1 MHLRAMRN
9 RHLVKLVNDAVTER
23 KSATAASKQGFEAAS
38 GFPPA
43 DYGAAAGSDADGPDV
58 ATPSADR
65 AAAETSFVDR
75 VAGAAVGS
83 PFLEGAAAE
92 YPDVNGAVALA
103 PDKAVGEVAAAEG
116 DASKKTCWLCC
127 KPENAVELRI
137 CSGCHWVK

>member
-1 MHLRAMRN
+1 MSMTLLRAMRN

-23 KSATAASKQGFEAAS
+23 KSATAASKQGFEAAP
-38 GFPPA
+38 GFSPA
-43 DYGAAAGSDADGPDV
+43 DYGAAAGSDTDGVDV

-83 PFLEGAAAE
+83 PFIEGAAV
-92 YPDVNGAVALA
+92 DGAAALA
-103 PDKAVGEVAAAEG
+103 SDKAAGEVAAAEG

>member
-1 MHLRAMRN
+1 MRN

-23 KSATAASKQGFEAAS
+23 KSATAASKQVYEAAS

-43 DYGAAAGSDADGPDV
+43 DYGAAAGSDKDGTDV

-83 PFLEGAAAE
+83 PFIEGAAA
-92 YPDVNGAVALA
+92 LA
-103 PDKAVGEVAAAEG
+103 SDKAAGGV

-127 KPENAVELRI
+127 KPEQAVELRI
-137 CSGCHWVK
+137 CSGCHTVTEL

>member
-1 MHLRAMRN
+1 MSMTFLRSMRN
-9 RHLVKLVNDAVTER
+9 RHLVKLVNDAMTER
-23 KSATAASKQGFEAAS
+23 KSATAASKQGFEAAP
-38 GFPPA
+38 GFSPA
-43 DYGAAAGSDADGPDV
+43 DYGAAAGSDTDGTDV

-103 PDKAVGEVAAAEG
+103 PDKAAGEV

-127 KPENAVELRI
+127 KPEHAVELRI
-137 CSGCHWVK
+137 CSGCHWVN